1 MILGADDRILLLG
14 ESKSGKS
21 YLANILAHQYKRVLI
36 VSPYP
41 DEWTD
46 FPKEN
51 VVYTLNSQ
59 DCFKQMKKAL
69 STGNV
74 LLVVDDADIYLEP
87 YVLED
92 DSIKIIV
99 IGGRHYG
106 IAWMMVSR
114 RTQDLP
120 KLILKQAN
128 KVICFQT
135 DNSRDLEII
144 ENNYGKESALIVK
157 NLNRKKFEFLFIDRE
172 ARTLEVLIA

>member
-1 MILGADDRILLLG
+1 MNLG
-14 ESKSGKS
+14 SGKS
-21 YLANILAHQYKRVLI
+21 YLANILAHQFKRVLV

-41 DEWTD
+41 DEWVD

-59 DCFKQMKKAL
+59 DCYKQMKKAL

-74 LLVVDDADIYLEP
+74 LLVVDDADIFLEP
-87 YVLED
+87 YILED

-106 IAWMMVSR
+106 IAWLMVSR

-128 KVICFQT
+128 KVCAFQT
-135 DNSRDLEII
+135 DNARDLEII
-144 ENNYGKESALIVK
+144 KNNYGDEAAKIVK
-157 NLNRKKFEFLFIDRE
+157 NLNRSKHEFLLIDRE
-172 ARTLEVLIA
+172 ARTLEILIA